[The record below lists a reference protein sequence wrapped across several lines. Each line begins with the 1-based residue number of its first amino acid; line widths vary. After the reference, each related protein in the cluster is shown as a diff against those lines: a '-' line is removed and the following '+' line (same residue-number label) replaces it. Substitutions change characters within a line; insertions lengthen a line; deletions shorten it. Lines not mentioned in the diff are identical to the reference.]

1 LTTKKVL
8 LTGASGFIGRHCV
21 RPLQARGYE
30 VHAVSRSAPAG
41 DDSGAVWHSADLLQ
55 PGAASALLATVQP
68 THLLHLAW
76 FVVPGKLIT
85 APENFDWVRAS
96 LELVRAFADAG
107 GKRLAVCG
115 SGYEYDWNYGYC
127 TEGLTPAV
135 PDTVYGACK
144 HALHEMTRTF
154 AATRELSLAWPRV
167 FFLYGPHEHP
177 QRLVSSVILSLLKDA
192 PARCSHG
199 RQVRDYLHAQDVADG
214 LVTVLDSDLT
224 GPVNVTSGQA
234 STLREIVLTVGRL
247 IGRPDLI
254 QLGALP
260 ARANDLPL
268 VVGSNERLTALGWK
282 QQFDLEAGLAQTI
295 EWWRAAARKES
306 SSRE

>member
-1 LTTKKVL
+1 MKRVL
-8 LTGASGFIGRHCV
+8 LTGASGFIGRHCIA
-21 RPLQARGYE
+21 PLEARGFE
-30 VHAVSRSAPAG
+30 VHAVSRALPKSG
-41 DDSGAVWHSADLLQ
+41 DSRATWHVADLLQ
-55 PGAASALLATVQP
+55 PGAAAELLKTVQP

-85 APENFDWVRAS
+85 APDNFDWVRAS
-96 LELVRAFADAG
+96 VELVRTFADAG
-107 GKRLAVCG
+107 GKRLSVCG

-127 TEGLTPAV
+127 TEGLTPTV

-144 HALHEMTRTF
+144 HALHEMARTF

-177 QRLVSSVILSLLKDA
+177 QRLVSSVILSLLKA
-192 PARCSHG
+192 EPARCSHG
-199 RQVRDYLHAQDVADG
+199 RQVRDYMHAQDVADG
-214 LVTVLDSDLT
+214 LVAVLDSDLT

-234 STLREIVLTVGRL
+234 TTLREIVLTVGRL

-260 ARANDLPL
+260 ARANDLPM
-268 VVGSNERLTALGWK
+268 VVGSNGRLTALGWK
-282 QQFDLEAGLAQTI
+282 PQFDLESGLAQTI
-295 EWWRAAARKES
+295 DWWRQTIGKES
-306 SSRE
+306 PHRE

>member
-1 LTTKKVL
+1 MKRVL

-21 RPLQARGYE
+21 APLVARGFE
-30 VHAVSRSAPAG
+30 IHASSRSLPKDG
-41 DDSGAVWHSADLLQ
+41 DPRVTWHAADLLQ
-55 PGAASALLATVQP
+55 PGAAAELLKTVQP

-96 LELVRAFADAG
+96 VELVRSFADAG
-107 GKRLAVCG
+107 GKRLSVCG

-135 PDTVYGACK
+135 PDTIYGACK
-144 HALHEMTRTF
+144 HALHEMVRNF
-154 AATRELSLAWPRV
+154 AANRELSLAWPRV

-177 QRLVSSVILSLLKDA
+177 QRLVSSVILSLLKNE

-199 RQVRDYLHAQDVADG
+199 RQVRDYMHAQDVADG
-214 LVTVLDSDLT
+214 LVAVLDSDFT
-224 GPVNVTSGQA
+224 GPINVTSGQA
-234 STLREIVLTVGRL
+234 TTLREIVLTVGRL
-247 IGRPDLI
+247 IGRPELI

-260 ARANDLPL
+260 ARANDLPM
-268 VVGSNERLTALGWK
+268 VVGSNARLTALGWK
-282 QQFDLEAGLAQTI
+282 PQFDLESGLAQTI
-295 EWWRAAARKES
+295 DWWRQTIGKDIAS
-306 SSRE
+306 S